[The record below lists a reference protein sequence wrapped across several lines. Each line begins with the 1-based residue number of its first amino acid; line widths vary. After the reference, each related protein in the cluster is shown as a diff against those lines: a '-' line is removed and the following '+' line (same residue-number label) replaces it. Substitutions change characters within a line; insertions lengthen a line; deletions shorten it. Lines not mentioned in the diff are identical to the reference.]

1 MLISV
6 IIPAYNEQANLES
19 CVVSVL
25 AGLGSDSEILIVDDG
40 STDNT
45 VAVARR
51 LEKQYPKVHL
61 LQHPNNTNRGVAA
74 TRNLGLHHASGEYV
88 AFIDA
93 DDVCQPTRFDS
104 SIRILRQCKDIDG
117 VLVTVGVLFDEG
129 ANDAARAFLP
139 QLLDHDLGILP
150 DDFAGATLQGRS
162 RFHISN
168 VIFRKTLLLKS
179 GVFNIKRKL
188 GEEDT
193 DLWLRMALCGRFCV
207 GDETEPQIYY
217 RRHLGNNW
225 IPNRNDVFRDL
236 MVVGEVL
243 KWAKKTP
250 WVSQENL
257 NKVEKAFTDKLFYCF
272 TLARAEKLFIRGIRA
287 AWQAGISSPKLL
299 LRSRYWGNV
308 LRIVWH

>member
-6 IIPAYNEQANLES
+6 IIPAYNEQENLEA

-25 AGLGSDSEILIVDDG
+25 AGLGSDCEILIVDDG

-45 VAVARR
+45 TAVARR
-51 LEKQYPKVHL
+51 LEGQNSTVRL
-61 LQHPNNTNRGVAA
+61 LQHPGNVNRGVAA
-74 TRNLGLHHASGEYV
+74 TRNLGIDHAVGEYI

-93 DDVCQPTRFDS
+93 DDICQPTRFDG
-104 SIRILRQCKDIDG
+104 SIGILRQRQDIDG
-117 VLVTVGVLFDEG
+117 VLVTVGVLFEDG

-139 QLLDHDLGILP
+139 QVLNHDPGILP
-150 DDFAGATLQGRS
+150 NDFAAATLQGRS

-168 VIFRKTLLLKS
+168 AVFRRKLLLKS
-179 GVFNIKRKL
+179 GVFNIHRKL

-193 DLWLRMALCGRFCV
+193 DLWLRMALCGRFCM

-217 RRHLGNNW
+217 RRHSGNNW
-225 IPNRNDVFRDL
+225 IPNRHDVFRDL

-243 KWAKKTP
+243 RWAKKSP
-250 WVSQENL
+250 GVSQENL
-257 NKVEKAFTDKLFYCF
+257 NKVREAFIDKLFYCF
-272 TLARAEKLFIRGIRA
+272 TLARAEKLFFKGIRA
-287 AWQAGISSPKLL
+287 AWRAGVGSPKLL
-299 LRSRYWGNV
+299 LRLRYWRNV